1 MLENYFK
8 KQNNNTHTKR
18 EREKKGERERERE
31 EMPGSVHVQAAKA
44 CYIKENESS
53 HFTFSPPDALV

>member
-1 MLENYFK
+1 
-8 KQNNNTHTKR
+8 
-18 EREKKGERERERE
+18 
-31 EMPGSVHVQAAKA
+31 MPGSVHVQAAKA